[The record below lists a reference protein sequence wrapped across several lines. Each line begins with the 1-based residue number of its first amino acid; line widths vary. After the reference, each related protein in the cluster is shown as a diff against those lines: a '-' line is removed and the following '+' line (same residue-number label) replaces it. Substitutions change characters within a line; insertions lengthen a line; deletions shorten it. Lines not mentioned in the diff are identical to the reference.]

1 MNIVLFM
8 DSFNNDY
15 INFLETKD
23 NIVTKGVFTKIMY
36 SNTHFTM
43 NGLFFYLPIHIQDIH
58 YNSYNKTFIKFDEKV
73 AINSTVIDHLYNIE
87 KSILYL
93 YDPFKQKNHVL
104 YNQLKSGFVKVHS
117 SKHINHNS
125 QFIVK
130 LSGIWENDNSI
141 GITYKIIPIVNMLST
156 L

>member
-8 DSFNNDY
+8 DSFNNEY

-23 NIVTKGVFTKIMY
+23 NVVTKGVFTKIMY

-43 NGLFFYLPIHIQDIH
+43 NGLFFYLPIHIQNIH
-58 YNSYNKTFIKFDEKV
+58 HNSYNKTFIKIDEHA
-73 AINSTVIDHLYNIE
+73 AINNTVIEHLFNIE
-87 KSILYL
+87 KSILNL
-93 YDPFKQKNHVL
+93 YDPFKQKTYVL
-104 YNQLKSGFVKVHS
+104 HNQLTLGFIKVHS
-117 SKHINHNS
+117 QNINSNS

-130 LSGIWENDNSI
+130 ISGIWENDSNI
-141 GITYKIIPIVNMLST
+141 GITYKIIPIVNMLTT

>member
-1 MNIVLFM
+1 
-8 DSFNNDY
+8 
-15 INFLETKD
+15 
-23 NIVTKGVFTKIMY
+23 
-36 SNTHFTM
+36 M

-73 AINSTVIDHLYNIE
+73 AINNTVIDHLYNIE
-87 KSILYL
+87 KSILNL

-130 LSGIWENDNSI
+130 ISGIWENDNSI
-141 GITYKIIPIVNMLST
+141 GITYKIIPIVDMLTT